1 MFEQLGARARASVRH
16 GVEGAERLRGA
27 WLSAGRQ
34 AYGDAIREGREVVAR
49 TESEIEALG
58 RQAIAE
64 TARLKAAARKTAD
77 DAGRR
82 VESGR
87 VQLSQAVG
95 QARRGFQTGVDVVA
109 GGVQRTGRAAGGVL
123 EGMGRQVSASQ
134 PMEREIVRATAPAA
148 RNIVGKTW
156 NAPNTLIGLAYGG
169 AGHVAG
175 MAAGTDPY
183 VTVDANAIQFR
194 NNPFGGVGAVTLGN
208 TTTYDDDPS
217 DPRGEWAK
225 YNRDHAAPIWEH
237 ERQHTIQGELLGPLY
252 LPSNMVGGAWAL
264 ARDGDWHGPS
274 NWNERG
280 PQETSPQP
288 WPSRGRR

>member
-1 MFEQLGARARASVRH
+1 MFEQFGARARASIRH

-64 TARLKAAARKTAD
+64 MARLKAAARKTAD
-77 DAGRR
+77 DAERR

-95 QARRGFQTGVDVVA
+95 QARRGLQTGVDVVA
-109 GGVQRTGRAAGGVL
+109 GGVQRTGRTAGGVL
-123 EGMGRQVSASQ
+123 ESMGRQVSASQ
-134 PMEREIVRATAPAA
+134 PMEREIVRAMAPAA
-148 RNIVGKTW
+148 RNILGKTW

-194 NNPFGGVGAVTLGN
+194 NNPFGGVGAITLGN
-208 TTTYDDDPS
+208 MTTYRKEPWIERKS
-217 DPRGEWAK
+217 GVSVE
-225 YNRDHAAPIWEH
+225 EH
-237 ERQHTIQGELLGPLY
+237 ERQHTIQGEQLGPLY

-274 NWNERG
+274 NWSERG